1 MQTETN
7 AITLALSKMKHK
19 DLRSILFMTDFLST
33 LEPKSFF
40 FQSVWKLTF
49 ELKMCLIFCDVFP
62 IKNCHFD
69 VISQNVSEFL
79 SEVSEF
85 SGSSFPKMA
94 KKSFWALEKVRGSN
108 LHADWTPHIRDSQIQ
123 KITWIY
129 CLQLSSVVGNK
140 AADKLAGEAAISDQ
154 INLLDPHSFNNLVT
168 SALDDNPLP
177 SSSHT
182 LECVKYSSELRG
194 DGARSQLCCLTRRQ
208 TNQLLCCI
216 VKVPTLRWTLG
227 GGGKMWICPSC
238 NNADPCPNKYSQVKR
253 GQYACKVIY

>member
-1 MQTETN
+1 MGSRTAHAEVEALIADKGQAGDAVIFTDGSVVRGSKSGWAFTARVDGGVEAEESDATDPTLSSMQTEIN
-7 AITLALSKMKHK
+7 AITFALSWVKHQ
-19 DLRSILFMTDFLST
+19 DYRSILIVTDSLST
-33 LEPKSFF
+33 LEK
-40 FQSVWKLTF
+40 
-49 ELKMCLIFCDVFP
+49 I
-62 IKNCHFD
+62 
-69 VISQNVSEFL
+69 
-79 SEVSEF
+79 
-85 SGSSFPKMA
+85 
-94 KKSFWALEKVRGSN
+94 RGSN

-140 AADKLAGEAAISDQ
+140 AADKLAGDAAISDQ
-154 INLLDPHSFNNLVT
+154 INPLDPHSFINLVT

-182 LECVKYSSELRG
+182 LQCVKYSGELRG

-238 NNADPCPNKYSQVKR
+238 NNADPCPNKYSKVKR